1 MQYNSVITVIPT
13 FFTDNNTINLN
24 SIINH
29 ITYQFTKSIKKIV
42 ILGTTSETPTLK
54 ISEKIDI
61 AKTVWNNFNTI
72 LDIVIGLSGNDTD
85 EVIEEAKLLEHYC
98 HSMMLSAPYYNKPSQ
113 GGIYEH
119 FKDVITSVNKEF
131 IIYNVPSRCGVNIE
145 PETIAKLFNDF
156 KNIKAIKEASGSID
170 QVMKIRMLCDINIL
184 SGDDAL
190 ILPFMSVGAVGV
202 ISVLS
207 NVIPKTMLNIVNN
220 FTDGKIKE
228 ASNQFYNNYDLI
240 KMAFCESNPVPIK
253 AMLSHELVYNDKSL
267 TNVRKPLLKITD
279 DNYKII
285 SDMISSKVYNMMIFS
300 YS

>member
-13 FFTDNNTINLN
+13 FFTDDNTIDFN

-29 ITYQFTKSIKKIV
+29 INHQLVKSIKKIV

-54 ISEKIDI
+54 ITEKIDI
-61 AKTVWNNFNTI
+61 AETVWDNFHTK
-72 LDIVIGLSGNDTD
+72 LDIVIGLSGNDTE
-85 EVIEEAKLLEHYC
+85 EVVIEAKLLQHYC

-113 GGIYEH
+113 AGIYDH
-119 FKDVITSVNKEF
+119 FKDVITSIDKEF
-131 IIYNVPSRCGVNIE
+131 IIYNIPSRCGVNIE
-145 PETIAKLFNDF
+145 PETISKLFHDF
-156 KNIKAIKEASGSID
+156 ITVKAIKEASGSID

-207 NVIPKTMLNIVNN
+207 NVMPKTILDIVNN
-220 FTDGKIKE
+220 FTNGNIKE
-228 ASNQFYNNYDLI
+228 ARNQFYKNYDFI

-253 AMLSHELVYNDKSL
+253 AMLSHDLIYNQKSL
-267 TNVRKPLLKITD
+267 ANVRKPLLKITD
-279 DNYKII
+279 SNYKII
-285 SDMISSKVYNMMIFS
+285 SDMINSKVYDGF
-300 YS
+300 